1 MSLRIDRCYCFQQ
14 TFACLKDTAAATGA
28 DSVAALQ
35 AHVTFGQKCKLCHPY
50 ARRMLQTGETVFHEI
65 IRDGG
70 PQSDGT
76 QSDGTQ
82 EPTTAEAAKAVAR

>member
-70 PQSDGT
+70 PQSGSP
-76 QSDGTQ
+76 QSGGPQ
-82 EPTTAEAAKAVAR
+82 EPTPAEAAKAAAR